1 MSALV
6 DRRRVY
12 SLRSG
17 DPGAGAIVYWMRR
30 DQRVADNW
38 ALLYARE
45 LAGSTR
51 PLAVV
56 FTLAPG
62 FLGATIRQ
70 YGFMLRGLQQVAA
83 ELERKGITFILLVGD
98 PMQELSRFLTKHK
111 VAALVA
117 DFSPLR
123 PHREWLAHIVT
134 GTKLPIYEVDAHNII
149 PCRVASDKQEYAAR
163 TFRPKVQGL
172 LPEFL
177 TEYPK
182 FRPVKQCWQGDLP
195 TADFA
200 RARRRLTVDTTVK
213 EVESVLSGETVAHK
227 VLEEFLE
234 RRLTDYTAERNDPTK
249 RMQSFLSPYL
259 HFGQISA
266 QRVAWAVKM
275 QISDSAEGEAFL
287 EELIVR
293 RELSDNYCFY
303 QPDYDRYET
312 LPEWGRR
319 TLDEHRNDP
328 REYSYSPEQ
337 LEAAESHDDLWNA
350 AQLELVH
357 FGTMPGYLRMYWAKK
372 ILEWSA
378 TPESAFDAAI
388 YLNDKYQ
395 LDGRDPNGYVGVAW
409 SIGGLHDRAWQERPV
424 FGKIRYMNYNG
435 CKRKFDI
442 QAYVKSV
449 QAAVAELEK

>member
-38 ALLYARE
+38 AQLYARE

-182 FRPVKQCWQGDLP
+182 FRPVKQCRQGDLP

-200 RARRRLTVDTTVK
+200 RARRRLNVDTTVK

-275 QISDSAEGEAFL
+275 QTSDSAEGEAFL

-328 REYSYSPEQ
+328 REHLYSLEQ

-357 FGTMPGYLRMYWAKK
+357 LGSMPGYLRMYWAKK

-442 QAYVKSV
+442 KAYVKSAR
-449 QAAVAELEK
+449 AAVAELEK